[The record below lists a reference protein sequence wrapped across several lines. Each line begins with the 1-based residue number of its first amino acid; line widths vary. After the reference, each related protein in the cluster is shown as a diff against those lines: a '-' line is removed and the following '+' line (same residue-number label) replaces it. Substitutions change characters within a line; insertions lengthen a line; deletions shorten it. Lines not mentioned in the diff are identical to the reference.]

1 MGGETTIISQ
11 ALNALFFW
19 YQFRG
24 HTVTSYKVV
33 IFAVIVFTVRMRF
46 FSFCH
51 QVYTG
56 QQKAAAKTYQIRIAA
71 PGNTSDA

>member
-19 YQFRG
+19 CQFRG

-33 IFAVIVFTVRMRF
+33 IFAVIVFTRMRF
-46 FSFCH
+46 FLVSAIKYIQGSRKLLLKH
-51 QVYTG
+51 IKSG
-56 QQKAAAKTYQIRIAA
+56 
-71 PGNTSDA
+71 